1 MKKKIYPFFCS
12 LFKISRQVWLPGQC
26 PEAPMCLPEPLLTM
40 TRVWS
45 PIIQG
50 HKCSHTCLSAI
61 LCEHGLSY
69 RESCF
74 LRDGDEGL
82 NMISKEKGRFYR
94 WLPMKQCLSYKSA
107 HSSAADSD
115 PSSEMDLK
123 TNMHQGSLTEKC
135 LLPARIKWS
144 RCDQFLFS
152 IPSPATLLRL

>member
-74 LRDGDEGL
+74 LRNGDEGL

-123 TNMHQGSLTEKC
+123 TNIQSYWKVPSSCQNQVVSLWPVSVFNT
-135 LLPARIKWS
+135 
-144 RCDQFLFS
+144 Q
-152 IPSPATLLRL
+152 PSHFASALG